1 MAEFTN
7 INKQP
12 VESANT
18 TPVGNGSVEAAM
30 RSAQALVG
38 KTPAKK
44 NYLPYIVLAVVLVAI
59 VGGVYWFNLKSTT
72 PVPVAVETAP
82 TVTAPP
88 TVTPTPTQ
96 GPATIQ
102 DLQNEAAGISISTD
116 SADLTD
122 LNKDIQGL

>member
-12 VESANT
+12 PVSANT

-30 RSAQALVG
+30 RSAQALVD

-44 NYLPYIVLAVVLVAI
+44 NYLSYIVLALALIAVA
-59 VGGVYWFNLKSTT
+59 GGLYWFNLKNTT
-72 PVPVAVETAP
+72 PVPVAVETTPA
-82 TVTAPP
+82 VTTQP
-88 TVTPTPTQ
+88 TVTPTPT
-96 GPATIQ
+96 PSSVTVQ
-102 DLQNEAAGISISTD
+102 DLQNEADGISISTD